1 MQTASSSDRV
11 SVHHVYHCQ
20 QLKSLQLQTMGRR
33 PLPAV
38 RDLALDG
45 RWSTYDVSVLKKMGG
60 KMRTD
65 RTPSK
70 ATITNKTC
78 PAGSFS
84 SIYPGPVQCSVYT
97 YFLWSHPPYSYI
109 PIGKIPPPPPPQ
121 THISLTTILLPG
133 LCHSNASFSLVAC
146 MGLRT

>member
-45 RWSTYDVSVLKKMGG
+45 RWSTYDVSVLKLYNVRCSMCMSFLYREG
-60 KMRTD
+60 D
-65 RTPSK
+65 RC
-70 ATITNKTC
+70 NV
-78 PAGSFS
+78 GE
-84 SIYPGPVQCSVYT
+84 Y
-97 YFLWSHPPYSYI
+97 
-109 PIGKIPPPPPPQ
+109 
-121 THISLTTILLPG
+121 
-133 LCHSNASFSLVAC
+133 
-146 MGLRT
+146 R